1 MRLLFVSN
9 LFPDRTAPYFG
20 LDNATVLH
28 WLREHHGWDVRVI
41 CPRPSLSPSRFLKH
55 DGGWSP
61 REMDAPFEPSFVP
74 APYVPK
80 FGSMANH
87 SLMAAA
93 LRRRIIDLRSSFP
106 FDVLLA
112 SWLFPDGCAA
122 ARIAKEIGTPCVLI
136 TQGSDTHQYV
146 DMPRR
151 RQHILKAIEQSVAV
165 ITRSADLGK
174 RLAAA
179 GAEPSKLHTIYNG
192 VDTTVFRHRDR
203 AEARQQLGLPPDARI
218 FLFVGNLLPVK
229 NPQLLVRAFAKYRA
243 ASGNTASLLLM
254 AGKGPLQGEVLTL
267 AESLGLRDHVRLT
280 GPLDSEQIATHMAAA
295 DLLCLSSRNEG
306 LPNVILEALACGL
319 PVLST
324 DVGGISEIVTPAE
337 GLLVRE
343 GDEES
348 YAAGLSRSAALEAC
362 RETIAEAGSHHSW
375 KNAVTQ
381 YHSLLRSAGR

>member
-9 LFPDRTAPYFG
+9 LFPDRSAPYFG

-41 CPRPSLSPSRFLKH
+41 CPRPSLSPGRFLKR
-55 DGGWSP
+55 DGGWMP
-61 REMDAPFEPSFVP
+61 REMDAPFEPRFVP

-80 FGSMANH
+80 FGSLANH
-87 SLMAAA
+87 TLMAAA
-93 LRRRIIDLRSSFP
+93 TRMRIQALRREFP

-122 ARIAKEIGTPCVLI
+122 ARIAKEVGVPCVLI
-136 TQGSDTHQYV
+136 TQGSDTHQYLA
-146 DMPRR
+146 MPRR
-151 RQHILKAIEQSVAV
+151 RRHILRAIEQSAAV

-192 VDTTVFRHRDR
+192 VDTTVFRRRDQ
-203 AEARQQLGLPPDARI
+203 ADARQQLDLPANARV
-218 FLFVGNLLPVK
+218 FLFVGNFLAVK
-229 NPQLLVRAFAKYRA
+229 NPQLLVRAFGKYRET
-243 ASGNTASLLLM
+243 SGDTASLLLM
-254 AGKGPLQGEVLTL
+254 AGKGPLQDEVRAL
-267 AESLGLRDHVRLT
+267 AGSLGLHDHIRLT
-280 GPLDSEQIATHMAAA
+280 GPLNSEQIARHMAAS

-324 DVGGISEIVTPAE
+324 NVGGISEMVTCAR
-337 GLLVRE
+337 GTLVPE
-343 GDEES
+343 GDETAFAKAFSES
-348 YAAGLSRSAALEAC
+348 RQRGRLADDGSDFSWDGAASAYDQ
-362 RETIAEAGSHHSW
+362 R
-375 KNAVTQ
+375 
-381 YHSLLRSAGR
+381 LRSSLS